1 MTKLQKMEN
10 LQKLADEIG
19 TLISDKNIVIQDDYF
34 NNIFKDDNGNELFTV
49 RHPRVTNSDDE
60 VKEDME
66 LIIKNLKSGVKNKAQ
81 A

>member
-66 LIIKNLKSGVKNKAQ
+66 LIINNLKSGVKNKAQ

>member
-1 MTKLQKMEN
+1 MEN